1 MLRLSNEDFK
11 AAMINMFDEEKLNV
25 LEINRKI
32 EILRR
37 EIETKKRKK
46 TICNKISVIP

>member
-37 EIETKKRKK
+37 EIENTKFGKFRTKKFTR
-46 TICNKISVIP
+46 